1 MRARFYPETFA
12 RAGIALAVP
21 REEEREFIHEKY
33 IHELLKNRFEPAT
46 RDAILKVIARMQTED
61 GIEAVVLAGTELPLL
76 LRGAEPAGLAFLD
89 TTVIHVKAAVEAI
102 AG

>member
-12 RAGIALAVP
+12 RAGIALLAP
-21 REEEREFIHEKY
+21 REKEREFIHEKY

-61 GIEAVVLAGTELPLL
+61 GMEAVLAGTELSLL